1 MNHKVTED
9 TKKKSNLL
17 SKKII
22 GAAIVVHKQLGP
34 GLLESA
40 YEQALCYELSLRNID
55 FERQKHLSADYKGI
69 NLDCG
74 YRIDILVDDLVIVE
88 LKAVIKMDPLFK
100 AQLLTYL
107 KLSHLWLGMLPNF
120 NVAIMKLG
128 IKRIVNG

>member
-22 GAAIVVHKQLGP
+22 GAAIEVHKQLGP

-55 FERQKHLSADYKGI
+55 FESQKHLSADYKGI

-107 KLSHLWLGMLPNF
+107 KLSHLLLGMLLNF
-120 NVAIMKLG
+120 NVAIMKHG

>member
-1 MNHKVTED
+1 VNHKVTKD
-9 TKKKSNLL
+9 TKNKSNLL

-22 GAAIVVHKQLGP
+22 GAAIEVHKHLGP

-40 YEQALCYELSLRNID
+40 YEQALCCELSLRNID
-55 FERQKHLSADYKGI
+55 FERQKHLPADYKGI

-88 LKAVIKMDPLFK
+88 LKAVVKLDPLFE

-107 KLSHLWLGMLPNF
+107 KLSQLWLGMLLNF
-120 NVAIMKLG
+120 NVPVMKHG

>member
-1 MNHKVTED
+1 MNHKVTKD
-9 TKKKSNLL
+9 TKKKSDLL
-17 SKKII
+17 SKKIV
-22 GAAIVVHKQLGP
+22 GAAIDVHRHLGP

-55 FERQKHLSADYKGI
+55 FERQKHIPAVYKGV

-88 LKAVIKMDPLFK
+88 LEAVNKIDPLFE

-107 KLSHLWLGMLPNF
+107 KISQLWLGMLLNF
-120 NVAIMKLG
+120 NVPVMKHG
-128 IKRIVNG
+128 IKRSVNG

>member
-1 MNHKVTED
+1 VNHKVTKD
-9 TKKKSNLL
+9 TKNKSDFL
-17 SKKII
+17 SKEII
-22 GAAIVVHKQLGP
+22 GAAIEVHRHLGP

-40 YEQALCYELSLRNID
+40 YEQALCCELSLRNID
-55 FERQKHLSADYKGI
+55 FERQKHLPADYKGI

-88 LKAVIKMDPLFK
+88 LKAVVKLDPLFE

-107 KLSHLWLGMLPNF
+107 KLSQLWLGMLLNF
-120 NVAIMKLG
+120 NVPVMKHG

>member
-1 MNHKVTED
+1 MNHKVTKD
-9 TKKKSNLL
+9 TKKKSDLL
-17 SKKII
+17 SKEII
-22 GAAIVVHKQLGP
+22 GAAIEVHRHLGP

-40 YEQALCYELSLRNID
+40 YEQALCCELSLRNIY
-55 FERQKHLSADYKGI
+55 FERQKHLPADYKGI

-88 LKAVIKMDPLFK
+88 LKAVVKLDPLFE

-107 KLSHLWLGMLPNF
+107 KLSQLWLGMLLNF
-120 NVAIMKLG
+120 NVPVMKHG